1 MIARDSDPG
10 INPLEVPAILFGIT
24 IGLTMLATFKASQQ
38 TFQIYSRTKS
48 ATKLYPWMIW
58 IFLLTN
64 ISQAVTNW
72 LLAHGDFVKSIGS
85 SIGSCMLWI
94 LQTQLAPQILAN
106 RLGLLLVDKKRA
118 KMMKFGL
125 LVIVGVI
132 NISVTCIYIAGYS
145 INPKYFTHL
154 HKIWD
159 PIDKVV
165 DLLIDISL
173 NTVFLRIIQHE
184 FVADGLQNCPVCT
197 TIQRYDLTTITQLHN
212 PIWNEPYLYAMTH
225 PMAYTMKLIIEMTMA
240 DLISSIAKRPH
251 QMQEFSEQICTV
263 LSIAC
268 YYTLPSKPFNQVWA
282 RDWSLAVSKTHLSW
296 FPVANFGNYLDSLP
310 ATVQRFRESPGF
322 PSVLRES
329 GLVTFVWTIP
339 NHLSKPNDS
348 PEQR

>member
-10 INPLEVPAILFGIT
+10 FYPLEAPAIRFGIT

-58 IFLLTN
+58 IFLLANT
-64 ISQAVTNW
+64 SQAVMNW
-72 LLAHGDFVKSIGS
+72 LLAHGDLSKSIGLV
-85 SIGSCMLWI
+85 IGSCMLWT

-106 RLGLLLVDKKRA
+106 RLGLLLVNKKRA

-125 LVIVGVI
+125 LAIVGVI
-132 NISVTCIYIAGYS
+132 NISVTCIYVTGYS
-145 INPKYFTHL
+145 INPEYFTHL

-184 FVADGLQNCPVCT
+184 FVADGLQKYRLLFYCGVLFVLISLCMDILMIVMMT
-197 TIQRYDLTTITQLHN
+197 VQ
-212 PIWNEPYLYAMTH
+212 EPFLYAMTH
-225 PMAYTMKLIIEMTMA
+225 PMAYTMKMIIEMTMA

-251 QMQEFSEQICTV
+251 QMQEFSEQIC
-263 LSIAC
+263 
-268 YYTLPSKPFNQVWA
+268 
-282 RDWSLAVSKTHLSW
+282 VS
-296 FPVANFGNYLDSLP
+296 
-310 ATVQRFRESPGF
+310 
-322 PSVLRES
+322 
-329 GLVTFVWTIP
+329 
-339 NHLSKPNDS
+339 
-348 PEQR
+348 